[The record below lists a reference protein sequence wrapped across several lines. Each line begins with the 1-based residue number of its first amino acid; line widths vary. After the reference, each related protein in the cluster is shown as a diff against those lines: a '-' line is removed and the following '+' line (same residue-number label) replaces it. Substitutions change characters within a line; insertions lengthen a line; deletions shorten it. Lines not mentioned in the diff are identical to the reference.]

1 VGMVDETVNENKPSW
16 PSFFAWPVV
25 GAALAISILG
35 LMTIGLFVLPFAL
48 LGLLFL
54 YKLGGNRRSSVGLIS
69 GAGLPFIYIAYLN
82 RDGPGN
88 ICTPVGNGGQQCMQE
103 FSPWP
108 FLIIGLALIV
118 TGLVL
123 FIRIRNGIEQEDNQ
137 LGTGGKIP

>member
-1 VGMVDETVNENKPSW
+1 
-16 PSFFAWPVV
+16 
-25 GAALAISILG
+25 
-35 LMTIGLFVLPFAL
+35 
-48 LGLLFL
+48 
-54 YKLGGNRRSSVGLIS
+54 LIS